1 MSATLS
7 CGHAPTE
14 PRPAH
19 TTGYAVASD
28 GRKMCF
34 ACADDAERAALRR
47 ATRFT
52 AYLSGDLARVTTWP
66 GGELATVTSHVV
78 RRVGFGGATR
88 VYFRAV
94 DGGGSVWHGQSAGP
108 GMVATM
114 RLSKRQPKGAS

>member
-7 CGHAPTE
+7 CSHPPTE

-47 ATRFT
+47 ATRF
-52 AYLSGDLARVTTWP
+52 
-66 GGELATVTSHVV
+66 
-78 RRVGFGGATR
+78 
-88 VYFRAV
+88 

-114 RLSKRQPKGAS
+114 RLSKRQPTRVQ